1 MLKNA
6 HINREVIR
14 KVAFALGE
22 LNDQVIYVGGAT
34 VGLYTNDSGAE
45 DVRPTKD
52 VDISLSL
59 ASLVELEE
67 MRELLV
73 SKGFEQRAE
82 SSVICRFML
91 DDINVDVMNTKPIGW
106 APSDVWYEPGF
117 RLREEAYVD
126 DTRIFIMPLAF
137 FLASKF
143 EAFHDRGSSD
153 ARTSHDFE
161 DIVYVLD
168 NRTDILDV
176 LRESPV
182 DVGEFLKKQFSGI
195 LKNPGL
201 KEALFANLYY
211 DGRETRGRRILEVLE
226 EFCD

>member
-6 HINREVIR
+6 HINREVI
-14 KVAFALGE
+14 KNVAVALGE

-34 VGLYTNDSGAE
+34 VGLYINDSGAE

-59 ASLVELEE
+59 ASTVELEG
-67 MRELLV
+67 MRALLV
-73 SKGFEQRAE
+73 SKGFDQRAE
-82 SSVICRFML
+82 STVICRFML
-91 DDINVDVMNTKPIGW
+91 DDINVDVMNTKAIGW

-117 RLREEAYVD
+117 RLREEVYID
-126 DTRIFIMPLAF
+126 NTRIFIMPLAY

-143 EAFHDRGSSD
+143 EAFNDRGSSD
-153 ARTSHDFE
+153 PRTSHDFE

-176 LRESPV
+176 LRESPE
-182 DVGEFLKKQFSGI
+182 DVSVFLKSEFTVI
-195 LKNPGL
+195 LKSSAL
-201 KEALFANLYY
+201 KEALFAHLYY
-211 DGRETRGRRILEVLE
+211 DGRDIRGKRILNILE
-226 EFCD
+226 EFCG